1 MIEPATLIAA
11 LAALGV
17 WLDRLNHELSKKSEA
32 RHEAL
37 TAVLA
42 ALSATK
48 SHLYDDV
55 ELGAEEARAKE
66 HELAQLWSAAA
77 GAVNS
82 VDSDMST
89 LFMMKSDAWS
99 RPSAWSDER
108 IQAAGISIEE
118 VERRAKDLMKR

>member
-1 MIEPATLIAA
+1 MIDPATLIAA

-17 WLDRLNHELSKKSEA
+17 WLDRLNHELSRKSDA

-48 SHLYDDV
+48 SHLYDDA

-66 HELAQLWSAAA
+66 HELAQLWSTAAA
-77 GAVNS
+77 AVNS
-82 VDSDMST
+82 VDSDMSA
-89 LFMMKSDAWS
+89 LFMMKSDSWS
-99 RPSAWSDER
+99 RPSAWPDER
-108 IQAAGISIEE
+108 VQVAGISIEE
-118 VERRAKDLMKR
+118 VERKAKDLMKQ